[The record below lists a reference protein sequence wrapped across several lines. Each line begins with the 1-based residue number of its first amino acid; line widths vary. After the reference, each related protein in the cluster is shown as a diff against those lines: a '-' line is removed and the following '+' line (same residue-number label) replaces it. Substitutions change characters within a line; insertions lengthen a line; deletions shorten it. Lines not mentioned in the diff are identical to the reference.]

1 MIGFV
6 DEKYK
11 TGLTINAGKSA
22 VVEVPFTGNPQP
34 KVTWQFNGQQLPD
47 PTRIKEETIYNMTAL
62 TISRAKGSDAGT
74 YSLSLENPNGRAM
87 LSVKVKVIGERFRVF
102 FLYRLDLNSA
112 Y

>member
-1 MIGFV
+1 MFIAPPVIGFI

-22 VVEVPFTGNPQP
+22 IIEVPFTGNPQP
-34 KVTWQFNGQQLPD
+34 KVIWEFNGQQLPD

-74 YSLSLENPNGRAM
+74 YSVALENPNGRAM
-87 LSVKVKVIGERFRVF
+87 FSVKVKVIGKLIN
-102 FLYRLDLNSA
+102 FLF
-112 Y
+112 